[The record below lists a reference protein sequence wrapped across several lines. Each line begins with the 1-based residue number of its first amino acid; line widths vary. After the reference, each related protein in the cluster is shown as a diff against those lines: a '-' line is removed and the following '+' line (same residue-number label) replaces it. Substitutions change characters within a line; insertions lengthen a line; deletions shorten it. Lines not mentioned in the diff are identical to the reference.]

1 METKKDIL
9 NRLFVE
15 NNLTSEDVFKHQ
27 HYTIITRSGIEKIQA
42 NLQIYCAYEV
52 IKCEPNFA
60 VVKAKGEIIKAEN
73 EKFVE
78 TFGSALKGDSF
89 KDGNTNSWY
98 VMEMAEKR
106 AMSRAVLKLAGFY
119 EHQVFGE
126 DESDQ
131 FNRNN
136 N

>member
-9 NRLFVE
+9 NRLFIE
-15 NNLTSEDVFKHQ
+15 NNLTDEDYFKHKF
-27 HYTIITRSGIEKIQA
+27 YTILTRSGIEKLMYNNNIDISYE
-42 NLQIYCAYEV
+42 LIYNSADT
-52 IKCEPNFA
+52 KC
-60 VVKAKGEIIKAEN
+60 VIIKATGTMGD
-73 EKFVE
+73 KTIE
-78 TFGSALKGDSF
+78 TYGEAAP
-89 KDGNTNSWY
+89 GNNQNSY
-98 VMEMAEKR
+98 PVAIAEKR
-106 AMSRAVLKLAGFY
+106 SMSRCVLKLCSLY